1 MPNIIDYCEYNSF
14 IISIYTVPALF
25 LWLKLIYYLRIEKEF
40 GKFVYMI
47 LQILQSI
54 SAFIIF
60 LMMSFIGFAFVYE
73 ILYEI
78 PKYQKVSNIDAVAIY
93 DELIGFGRESNC
105 LVPLPVLDHEDAG
118 TVYL

>member
-47 LQILQSI
+47 LQIFKSI
-54 SAFIIF
+54 TVFLIF
-60 LMMSFIGFAFVYE
+60 FGISLISFAIAIV
-73 ILYEI
+73 LAKLI
-78 PKYQKVSNIDAVAIY
+78 PYRDTQIS
-93 DELIGFGRESNC
+93 
-105 LVPLPVLDHEDAG
+105 
-118 TVYL
+118 